1 MKSINASCMLLR
13 TIKCVAVTINVK
25 RHLIVKKK
33 DLQQLRLSNQLHQG
47 DSYSV
52 VEQWPFVEGGSSQ
65 FIFGPQIL
73 ICLYHFVAGSSSNPN
88 IHSNYS
94 RAIGMPHCV
103 DLVMDTASSVSVL

>member
-13 TIKCVAVTINVK
+13 TITCVAVTINVK

-73 ICLYHFVAGSSSNPN
+73 ICLYHFVAGSTV
-88 IHSNYS
+88 
-94 RAIGMPHCV
+94 AIQTFTLTTQEPLACPI
-103 DLVMDTASSVSVL
+103 VLIW